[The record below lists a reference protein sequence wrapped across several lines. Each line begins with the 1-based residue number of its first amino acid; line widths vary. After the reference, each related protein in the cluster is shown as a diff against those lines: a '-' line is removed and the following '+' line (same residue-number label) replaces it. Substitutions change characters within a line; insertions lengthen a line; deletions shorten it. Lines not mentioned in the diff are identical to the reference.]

1 VDAVLFNGGSLH
13 AAVLRQRV
21 LDQIAAWQDGA
32 RPIEL
37 ENAEPDLAV
46 ARGAARF
53 GKLLHGHAGR
63 IAAGAARALFL
74 PVQVAPAATNQ
85 ADPPALI
92 CVLPL
97 NAAAEQVFEINLPGL
112 ELRTK
117 PVGELSSLFLDPSW
131 PLPAGRRSAV
141 GRGRLRRRN
150 MSHFDDP
157 CRRSLSESGRERLR
171 VLLSS
176 GQKVSAAQL

>member
-1 VDAVLFNGGSLH
+1 MDAVLFNGGSLH

-63 IAAGAARALFL
+63 IAAGAARAVFL
-74 PVQVAPAATNQ
+74 PVQMAPAATNQ

-112 ELRTK
+112 ELRTDQL
-117 PVGELSSLFLDPSW
+117 VSFQAWSSTRHGRW
-131 PLPAGRRSAV
+131 PRIA
-141 GRGRLRRRN
+141 RRRAERPEHPHAN
-150 MSHFDDP
+150 PQDVGSQRGHQ
-157 CRRSLSESGRERLR
+157 CRRFLWSGCF
-171 VLLSS
+171 
-176 GQKVSAAQL
+176 GQALA